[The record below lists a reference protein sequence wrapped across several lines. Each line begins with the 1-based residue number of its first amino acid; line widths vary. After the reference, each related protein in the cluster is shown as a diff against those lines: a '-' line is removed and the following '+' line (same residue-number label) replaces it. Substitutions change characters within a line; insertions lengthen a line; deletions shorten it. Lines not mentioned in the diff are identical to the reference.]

1 MRAASDIADWWDE
14 QHRQSKKGLDGFVD
28 ENPNLFGVIIGTAV
42 ATAMDLGAGMV
53 DMAKFGQGA
62 ASGTV
67 GGFAK
72 DAVRLIGIMGLLG
85 KAAKYAQVG
94 VNVRLA
100 RLIVDTGGPRC
111 GYISGTQ
118 AFRQTGTRAFAAVED
133 LAKALGKNLS
143 ELGGSRLAGRI
154 QEFKSLGA
162 KISAVKNV
170 STLKEIEEMTKNDGS
185 VTMFSII
192 GKRMI
197 KGVPK
202 DFGHAVYA
210 FRNLFGRL
218 RIMNRGGML
227 PDGTTGKI
235 GEVFESPADLSK
247 KYKILGE
254 WQVREAAVMENVF
267 GKVMNAA
274 SRAGAVAIGALAAE
288 EHVTTSVAPDHNET
302 VEQAFEIH
310 KTIFRSGQK
319 TLEQEPPRYHGVV
332 QGESLSKIAKYYYGD
347 MNKWPLIYVANR
359 DQIGG
364 NPDLIKPR
372 QRLLIPDLP
381 DLGTGPDRLLNPLTR

>member
-1 MRAASDIADWWDE
+1 MRTASDIADWWDE
-14 QHRQSKKGLDGFVD
+14 QHRQSKKELDRFVD
-28 ENPNLFGVIIGTAV
+28 ENPNLFGVIVGTAV

-72 DAVRLIGIMGLLG
+72 DGVRLIGIMGPLG

-94 VNVRLA
+94 VNARLA

-111 GYISGTQ
+111 GYISMTQ

-170 STLKEIEEMTKNDGS
+170 STLGEIEEMTKNDGS
-185 VTMFSII
+185 VTMFSIV

-202 DFGHAVYA
+202 DVGHAVYA
-210 FRNLFGRL
+210 FRTLFGRL
-218 RIMNRGGML
+218 RIMNRGGMFA
-227 PDGTTGKI
+227 DGTTGKT
-235 GEVFESPADLSK
+235 GEVFESLADLSK

-288 EHVTTSVAPDHNET
+288 AHVTTSVAPDHNET
-302 VEQAFEIH
+302 VAQAFEIH
-310 KTIFRSGQK
+310 KTIVRSGK
-319 TLEQEPPRYHGVV
+319 KALEQEPPRYHGVV
-332 QGESLSKIAKYYYGD
+332 HGESLSKIAKYYYGN

-381 DLGTGPDRLLNPLTR
+381 DLGTGPDRLFNPLTR